1 MEELIK
7 TKEGIIKSLK
17 HDIEDI
23 ENQIIE
29 LKKGNRKYV
38 LDERK
43 KLYTKLIH
51 SFCYSSDRFEEIK
64 DCNEILEEFD
74 NKFNIQENEII
85 VCRFHKYRFK

>member
-29 LKKGNRKYV
+29 LKNVLNSNRI
-38 LDERK
+38 E
-43 KLYTKLIH
+43 
-51 SFCYSSDRFEEIK
+51 
-64 DCNEILEEFD
+64 
-74 NKFNIQENEII
+74 
-85 VCRFHKYRFK
+85 